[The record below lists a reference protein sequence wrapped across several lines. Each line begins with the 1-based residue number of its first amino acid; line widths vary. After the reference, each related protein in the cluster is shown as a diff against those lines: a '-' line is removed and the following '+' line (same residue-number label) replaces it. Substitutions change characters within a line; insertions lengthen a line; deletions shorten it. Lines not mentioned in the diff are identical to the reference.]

1 MDKVSDVKRVLWGF
15 TKLNAIALFVTLFAL
30 FSVVPKVNAQDACT
44 ANGACVSA
52 GPRLVQVDSTQSP
65 VLNLLFTTLLP
76 GTNINITALDWN
88 NIAGADVNLNALL
101 TQLNGGVV
109 VSDPSQVLNA
119 NITLAQLQAA
129 LVSVLQADGQTLAA
143 NSLNLLTP
151 SLSGLTGTIRLADL
165 LQVSLPPGSLANVNL
180 DVLDLITGGVQL
192 YNFRNV
198 VTTPT
203 PITLPTAQ
211 LAPLGLGGLANVRVW
226 AQVVEPPVYNCG
238 PVGSAFHSAAIRI
251 KFDFDIAQGL
261 NVAPLISAVNGLN
274 VGGLVSLS
282 GTAIT
287 ASLLHLSVYADVARA
302 EGTINAVNLASNAVT
317 LQARPGLVNLYIG
330 TISDAVFFNRSATL
344 TPASVTPIN
353 ATTLNVTVAVS
364 LLSSALKVADVDVP
378 LTVSLRAV
386 ATGTPGFQSVAFTGP
401 YPQTRTLSTGTVSA
415 SLMVTTLINSLDVQ
429 ITSGTPVV
437 RLVNNLITLP
447 LPVNTIV
454 NAVVGILLP
463 PLRTVTNALVGP
475 VLTAVLGGVVDN
487 LLGLLGIRIGQAI
500 FTVESISQSCAATV
514 QLVKTLAPTTDTG
527 VFNLSVAQGA
537 TVLASVANVG
547 NNGATTAVVTTPG
560 TVYTLAETAGTATV
574 LARYASTWDCRDA
587 AGTVLTSGTGQSFN
601 FTAPAL
607 SAQPL
612 NVVCRITNRTRQA
625 DLSITKSDGSGSY
638 TPGGTAS
645 YVITVSNAGP
655 DPVTAAQVT
664 DTLPAGATL
673 SAPWTCT
680 ASAGS
685 VCSAASG
692 GAAGGT
698 GVSLGVNLIN
708 GGQATITV
716 PVSFSADPAA
726 Y

>member
-15 TKLNAIALFVTLFAL
+15 TKLNALALIVTLFAL
-30 FSVVPKVNAQDACT
+30 FSLVPKVNAQDACT

-52 GPRLVQVDSTQSP
+52 GPRLVQVNSTQSP

-129 LVSVLQADGQTLAA
+129 LVSVLQADGQTAAA
-143 NSLNLLTP
+143 NALNLLTP

-180 DVLDLITGGVQL
+180 DVLDLITGGVQI

-198 VTTPT
+198 LTTPT
-203 PITLPTAQ
+203 PVTLTTAQ
-211 LAPLGLGGLANVRVW
+211 LAPLGLAGLANVRVW

-261 NVAPLISAVNGLN
+261 NVAPLISALNGLN

-317 LQARPGLVNLYIG
+317 LQARPGLVNLYVG
-330 TISDAVFFNRSATL
+330 TISDAVFFNRNATL

-364 LLSSALKVADVDVP
+364 LLSNALKLADVDVP

-386 ATGTPGFQSVAFTGP
+386 ATGTPGFQSVAFNGP

-437 RLVNNLITLP
+437 RLVNNLVTLP

-454 NAVVGILLP
+454 NALVSTLLP

-680 ASAGS
+680 ASVGS

-692 GAAGGT
+692 GAAGGS

>member
-1 MDKVSDVKRVLWGF
+1 MSALIVMGLALSSIF
-15 TKLNAIALFVTLFAL
+15 TVA
-30 FSVVPKVNAQDACT
+30 NAQDACT

-52 GPRLVQVDSTQSP
+52 GPRLAQVDSTQSP

-76 GTNINITALDWN
+76 GTNINITAVDWN
-88 NIAGADVNLNALL
+88 HIAGADVNLNALL
-101 TQLNGGVV
+101 TRLNGGVA

-119 NITLAQLQAA
+119 NITLGQLQAA
-129 LVSVLQADGQTLAA
+129 LVSVLQADGNTLAA
-143 NSLNLLTP
+143 NALNLLTP
-151 SLSGLTGTIRLADL
+151 SLSGLTGNIRLADL

-203 PITLPTAQ
+203 PITLTTAQ
-211 LAPLGLGGLANVRVW
+211 LAPLGLGGLANVRIW
-226 AQVVEPPVYNCG
+226 AQVIEPPVYNCG
-238 PVGSAFHSAAIRI
+238 PVGTGFHSAAIRL

-261 NVAPLISAVNGLN
+261 TIAPLVNALNGLN
-274 VGGLVSLS
+274 IAGLVSLS
-282 GTAIT
+282 GTTIT
-287 ASLLHLSVYADVARA
+287 ASLLHLSVYADIARA
-302 EGTINAVNLASNAVT
+302 EGTINAVNLASSAVT

-330 TISDAVFFNRSATL
+330 TISDAVFFNRTAVL

-364 LLSSALKVADVDVP
+364 LLSALKVADVDVP

-386 ATGTPGFQSVAFTGP
+386 ATGTPSTQSVVFTGP
-401 YPQTRTLSTGTVSA
+401 YPQTRTLSAGTVSA
-415 SLMVTTLINSLDVQ
+415 TALVTSLVNSLDIS

-437 RLVNNLITLP
+437 RLVNNLVQLP
-447 LPVNTIV
+447 LPVNSIV
-454 NAVVGILLP
+454 NAVVQTLLP
-463 PLRTVTNALVGP
+463 VLRPVVNTVVAP
-475 VLTAVLGGVVDN
+475 VLSAVLGGVVDN
-487 LLGLLGIRIGQAI
+487 LLGLLGIRIGQAV

-514 QLVKTLAPTTDTG
+514 QLVKTLAPTTDPG
-527 VFNLSVAQGA
+527 LFNLSVAQGA

-560 TVYTLAETAGTATV
+560 SVYTLAETAGTATV
-574 LARYASTWDCRDA
+574 LARYASTWECKDQ
-587 AGTVLTSGTGQSFN
+587 AGTTLTSGTGQNFN
-601 FTAPAL
+601 FTSPAL

-673 SAPWTCT
+673 SAPWSCA

-692 GAAGGT
+692 GGAGGNS
-698 GVSLGVNLIN
+698 VSLGVDLIN

>member
-1 MDKVSDVKRVLWGF
+1 MDNVSGVNVMSGRFRFRNTL
-15 TKLNAIALFVTLFAL
+15 LLFVMVLSLFGAT
-30 FSVVPKVNAQDACT
+30 FTVKAQDACT

-52 GPRLVQVDSTQSP
+52 GPRLVQVSSAESP
-65 VLNLLFTTLLP
+65 VLNLLFSTLLP
-76 GTNINITALDWN
+76 GTNINLTALDWN
-88 NIAGADVNLNALL
+88 NLAAADVNLNALL
-101 TQLNGGVV
+101 TRLNGGVV

-119 NITLAQLQAA
+119 NITLGQLQAA
-129 LVSVLQADGQTLAA
+129 LVSVLQADGQTAAA
-143 NSLNLLTP
+143 NALNLLTP
-151 SLSGLTGTIRLADL
+151 SIGGLTGNIRLADL

-198 VTTPT
+198 LTTPT
-203 PITLPTAQ
+203 PVTLTTAQ

-226 AQVVEPPVYNCG
+226 AQVVEPPTYNCG
-238 PVGSAFHSAAIRI
+238 PVGTGFHSAAIRL
-251 KFDFDIAQGL
+251 KLDFDIAQGL
-261 NVAPLISAVNGLN
+261 TLAPLVSALNGLN
-274 VGGLVSLS
+274 VGGLISLA
-282 GTAIT
+282 GTNIT

-317 LQARPGLVNLYIG
+317 LQARPGLVNLYVG
-330 TISDAVFFNRSATL
+330 TISDAVFFNRTAVL

-353 ATTLNVTVAVS
+353 ATSLAVTVGVN
-364 LLSSALKVADVDVP
+364 LLSGLKVADVDVP

-386 ATGTPGFQSVAFTGP
+386 ATATPSTQSVVFTGP
-401 YPQTRTLSTGTVSA
+401 FKQTRTLTSGTVTA
-415 SLMVTTLINSLDVQ
+415 TTMVTSLLNSLDVQ

-437 RLVNNLITLP
+437 RLVNNLIVLP

-454 NAVVGILLP
+454 NALVGALLP
-463 PLRTVTNALVGP
+463 PLRLAVNAVVAP
-475 VLTAVLGGVVDN
+475 VLSAVLGGVIDN
-487 LLGLLGIRIGQAI
+487 LLGLLGIRIGQAV

-514 QLVKTLAPTTDTG
+514 QLVKTLAPTTDPG

-560 TVYTLAETAGTATV
+560 SVYTLAETAGTATV
-574 LARYASTWDCRDA
+574 LARYASTWECKDQ
-587 AGTVLTSGTGQSFN
+587 AGTTLTSGTGQN
-601 FTAPAL
+601 FTFTSPAL

-625 DLSITKSDGSGSY
+625 DLSITKTDGSGTY

-655 DPVTAAQVT
+655 DAVTAAQVS

-673 SAPWTCT
+673 SAPWSCT

-692 GAAGGT
+692 GAAGT
-698 GVSLGVNLIN
+698 NGVSLGVDLIN
-708 GGQATITV
+708 GGTATITV
-716 PVSFSADPAA
+716 PVIFSADPAA

>member
-1 MDKVSDVKRVLWGF
+1 MDKVSGVKRVLWGF
-15 TKLNAIALFVTLFAL
+15 TKLNAIALIVTLFAL
-30 FSVVPKVNAQDACT
+30 FSIAPKVNAQDACT

-52 GPRLVQVDSTQSP
+52 GPRLVEVNSTQSP

-76 GTNINITALDWN
+76 GTSINITALDWT

-203 PITLPTAQ
+203 PVTLTTAQ
-211 LAPLGLGGLANVRVW
+211 LAPLGLAGLANVRVW
-226 AQVVEPPVYNCG
+226 AQVVEPPVYTCG

-317 LQARPGLVNLYIG
+317 LQARPGLVNLYVG

-364 LLSSALKVADVDVP
+364 LLSNALKLADVDVP

-386 ATGTPGFQSVAFTGP
+386 ATGTPGFQSVAFNGP

-415 SLMVTTLINSLDVQ
+415 STMVTTLINSLDVQ

-454 NAVVGILLP
+454 NALVSTLLP

-475 VLTAVLGGVVDN
+475 VLTTVLGGVVDN

-574 LARYASTWDCRDA
+574 LARYASTWDCRDG

-698 GVSLGVNLIN
+698 GVTLGVNLIN

>member
-15 TKLNAIALFVTLFAL
+15 TKLNALALIVTLSAL
-30 FSVVPKVNAQDACT
+30 FSFAPKVNAQDACT

-165 LQVSLPPGSLANVNL
+165 LQVTLPPGSLANVNL

-203 PITLPTAQ
+203 PVTLTTAQ
-211 LAPLGLGGLANVRVW
+211 LAPLGLAGLANVRVW

-330 TISDAVFFNRSATL
+330 TISDAVFFNRSAVL

-415 SLMVTTLINSLDVQ
+415 SLMVTTLINSLEVQ

-454 NAVVGILLP
+454 NAVVGVLLP

-587 AGTVLTSGTGQSFN
+587 AGTVLTSGTGQSFT

-673 SAPWTCT
+673 TAP
-680 ASAGS
+680 
-685 VCSAASG
+685 
-692 GAAGGT
+692 
-698 GVSLGVNLIN
+698 
-708 GGQATITV
+708 
-716 PVSFSADPAA
+716 
-726 Y
+726 

>member
-1 MDKVSDVKRVLWGF
+1 MDKVWGVNAASGRFSLVRILTLIVMGLSLFGAVSNVK
-15 TKLNAIALFVTLFAL
+15 
-30 FSVVPKVNAQDACT
+30 AQDACT

-52 GPRLVQVDSTQSP
+52 GPRLVQVTSAESP
-65 VLNLLFTTLLP
+65 VLNLLFSTLLP
-76 GTNINITALDWN
+76 GTNINLTALDWN
-88 NIAGADVNLNALL
+88 SLAGADVNLNALL
-101 TQLNGGVV
+101 TRLNGGVV

-119 NITLAQLQAA
+119 NITLGQLQAA
-129 LVSVLQADGQTLAA
+129 LISVLQADGQTAAA
-143 NSLNLLTP
+143 NALNLLTP
-151 SLSGLTGTIRLADL
+151 AISGLTGTIRLADL

-203 PITLPTAQ
+203 PITLTTAQ

-226 AQVVEPPVYNCG
+226 AQVVEPPTYNCG
-238 PVGSAFHSAAIRI
+238 PVGTGFHSAAIRL

-261 NVAPLISAVNGLN
+261 TIAPLVNALNGLN
-274 VGGLVSLS
+274 IAGLVSLS
-282 GTAIT
+282 GTTIT
-287 ASLLHLSVYADVARA
+287 ASLLHLSVYADIARA
-302 EGTINAVNLASNAVT
+302 EGTINAVNLASSAVT

-330 TISDAVFFNRSATL
+330 TISDAVFFNRTAVL

-364 LLSSALKVADVDVP
+364 LLSALKVADVDVP

-386 ATGTPGFQSVAFTGP
+386 ATGTPSTQSVVFTGP
-401 YPQTRTLSTGTVSA
+401 YPQTRTLSAGTVSA
-415 SLMVTTLINSLDVQ
+415 TALVTSLVNSLDIS

-437 RLVNNLITLP
+437 RLVNNLVQLP
-447 LPVNTIV
+447 LPVNSIV
-454 NAVVGILLP
+454 NAVVQTLLP
-463 PLRTVTNALVGP
+463 VLRPVVNTVVAP
-475 VLTAVLGGVVDN
+475 VLSAVLGGVVDN
-487 LLGLLGIRIGQAI
+487 LLGLLGIRIGQAV

-514 QLVKTLAPTTDTG
+514 QLVKTLAPTTDPG
-527 VFNLSVAQGA
+527 LFNLSVAQGA

-574 LARYASTWDCRDA
+574 LARYASTWECKDQ
-587 AGTVLTSGTGQSFN
+587 AGTTLTSGTGQNFN
-601 FTAPAL
+601 FTSPAL

-673 SAPWTCT
+673 SAPWSCI

-692 GAAGGT
+692 GAAGT
-698 GVSLGVNLIN
+698 NGVSLGVDLIN

-716 PVSFSADPAA
+716 PVIFSADPAA

>member
-1 MDKVSDVKRVLWGF
+1 M
-15 TKLNAIALFVTLFAL
+15 N
-30 FSVVPKVNAQDACT
+30 
-44 ANGACVSA
+44 
-52 GPRLVQVDSTQSP
+52 STQSP

-76 GTNINITALDWN
+76 GTSINITALDWT

-203 PITLPTAQ
+203 PVTLTTAQ
-211 LAPLGLGGLANVRVW
+211 LAPLGLAGLANVRVW
-226 AQVVEPPVYNCG
+226 AQVVEPPVYTCG

-317 LQARPGLVNLYIG
+317 LQARPGLVNLYVG

-364 LLSSALKVADVDVP
+364 LLSNALKLADVDVP

-386 ATGTPGFQSVAFTGP
+386 ATGTPGFQSVAFNGP

-415 SLMVTTLINSLDVQ
+415 STMVTTLINSLDVQ

-454 NAVVGILLP
+454 NALVSTLLP

-475 VLTAVLGGVVDN
+475 VLTTVLGGVVDN

-574 LARYASTWDCRDA
+574 LARYASTWDCRDG

-698 GVSLGVNLIN
+698 GVTLGVNLIN

>member
-1 MDKVSDVKRVLWGF
+1 MDNVSGVKRVLVRFRIVSISALIVMGLALSSIF
-15 TKLNAIALFVTLFAL
+15 TVA
-30 FSVVPKVNAQDACT
+30 NAQDACT

-52 GPRLVQVDSTQSP
+52 GPRLAQVDSTQSP

-76 GTNINITALDWN
+76 GTNINITAVDWN
-88 NIAGADVNLNALL
+88 HIAGADVNLNALL
-101 TQLNGGVV
+101 TRLNGGVA

-119 NITLAQLQAA
+119 NITLGQLQAA
-129 LVSVLQADGQTLAA
+129 LVSVLQADGNTLAA
-143 NSLNLLTP
+143 NALNLLTP
-151 SLSGLTGTIRLADL
+151 SLSGLTGNIRLADL

-203 PITLPTAQ
+203 PITLTTAQ
-211 LAPLGLGGLANVRVW
+211 LAPLGLAGLANVRIW

-238 PVGSAFHSAAIRI
+238 PVGTGFHSAAIRL
-251 KFDFDIAQGL
+251 KFDFDVAQGL
-261 NVAPLISAVNGLN
+261 NIAPLVSALNGLN
-274 VGGLVSLS
+274 VGGLVSLA
-282 GTAIT
+282 GTSIT

-330 TISDAVFFNRSATL
+330 TISDAVFFNRSAVL
-344 TPASVTPIN
+344 TPASVTPIS
-353 ATTLNVTVAVS
+353 ATSLAVTVGVN
-364 LLSSALKVADVDVP
+364 LLSGLKVADVDVP

-386 ATGTPGFQSVAFTGP
+386 ATGTPSTQSVVFNGP
-401 YPQTRTLSTGTVSA
+401 YPQTRTLSSGTVTA
-415 SLMVTTLINSLDVQ
+415 TALVTSLVNSLEIQ

-437 RLVNNLITLP
+437 RLVNNLIQLP
-447 LPVNTIV
+447 LPVNSIV
-454 NAVVGILLP
+454 NAIIPALLT
-463 PLRTVTNALVGP
+463 PLRGVINTVIAP
-475 VLTAVLGGVVDN
+475 VLSAVLGGVVDN
-487 LLGLLGIRIGQAI
+487 LLALLGIRIGQAV

-514 QLVKTLAPTTDTG
+514 QLVKTLAPTTDPG
-527 VFNLSVAQGA
+527 LFNLSVAQGA

-574 LARYASTWDCRDA
+574 LARYASTWECKDQ
-587 AGTVLTSGTGQSFN
+587 AGTTLTSGTGQNFN
-601 FTAPAL
+601 FTSPAL

-673 SAPWTCT
+673 SAPWSCI

-692 GAAGGT
+692 GAAGT
-698 GVSLGVNLIN
+698 NGVSLGVDLIN

-716 PVSFSADPAA
+716 PVIFSADPAA

>member
-203 PITLPTAQ
+203 PITLTTAQ

>member
-1 MDKVSDVKRVLWGF
+1 MDSIWGVNF
-15 TKLNAIALFVTLFAL
+15 ALRRFRFANILLLFVMGFSLSSAS
-30 FSVVPKVNAQDACT
+30 FSVKAQDACT

-52 GPRLVQVDSTQSP
+52 GPRLVQVTSAESP
-65 VLNLLFTTLLP
+65 VLNLLFSTLLP

-129 LVSVLQADGQTLAA
+129 LVSVLQADGQTAAA
-143 NSLNLLTP
+143 NALNLLTP
-151 SLSGLTGTIRLADL
+151 AISGLTGTIRLADL

-203 PITLPTAQ
+203 PVTLTTAQ

-226 AQVVEPPVYNCG
+226 AQVVEPPTYNCG
-238 PVGSAFHSAAIRI
+238 PVGTGFHSAAIRL
-251 KFDFDIAQGL
+251 KFDFDVAQGL
-261 NVAPLISAVNGLN
+261 TLAPLVNALNGLSI
-274 VGGLVSLS
+274 GGLVSLA
-282 GTAIT
+282 GTNIT

-330 TISDAVFFNRSATL
+330 TISDAVFFNRNAVL
-344 TPASVTPIN
+344 TPASVTPIS
-353 ATTLNVTVAVS
+353 ATSLAVTVGVN
-364 LLSSALKVADVDVP
+364 LLTGIKVADVDVP
-378 LTVSLRAV
+378 VTVSVRAV
-386 ATGTPGFQSVAFTGP
+386 ATATPGLQSVLFNGP
-401 YPQTRTLSTGTVSA
+401 YPQTRTLSSGTVSA
-415 SLMVTTLINSLDVQ
+415 TSMVTSLVNSLDIQ

-437 RLVNNLITLP
+437 RLVNNLIQLP
-447 LPVNTIV
+447 LPVNSIV
-454 NAVVGILLP
+454 NAILPALLTPVRTLVNTVV
-463 PLRTVTNALVGP
+463 AP
-475 VLTAVLGGVVDN
+475 VLGAVLGGVVDN
-487 LLGLLGIRIGQAI
+487 LLGLLGIRIGQAV

-514 QLVKTLAPTTDTG
+514 QLVKTLAPTTDPG
-527 VFNLSVAQGA
+527 LFNLSVAQGA

-574 LARYASTWDCRDA
+574 LARYASTWECKDQ
-587 AGTVLTSGTGQSFN
+587 AGTTLTSGTGQNFSF
-601 FTAPAL
+601 TSPAL

-625 DLSITKSDGSGSY
+625 DLSITKTDGSGTY
-638 TPGGTAS
+638 TPGGSAS

-664 DTLPAGATL
+664 DSLPAGATL
-673 SAPWTCT
+673 SAPWSCA

-692 GAAGGT
+692 GAAGGNS
-698 GVSLGVNLIN
+698 VSLGVDLIN

>member
-15 TKLNAIALFVTLFAL
+15 TKLNALALIVTLSAL
-30 FSVVPKVNAQDACT
+30 FSFAPKVNAQDACT

-165 LQVSLPPGSLANVNL
+165 LQVTLPPGSLANVNL

-203 PITLPTAQ
+203 PVTLTTAQ
-211 LAPLGLGGLANVRVW
+211 LAPLGLAGLANVRVW

-330 TISDAVFFNRSATL
+330 TISDAVFFNRSAVL

-415 SLMVTTLINSLDVQ
+415 SLMVTTLINSLEVQ

-454 NAVVGILLP
+454 NAVVGVLLP

-587 AGTVLTSGTGQSFN
+587 AGTVLTSGTGQSFT

-655 DPVTAAQVT
+655 DPVTGAQVT

-673 SAPWTCT
+673 TAPWTCT
-680 ASAGS
+680 ASTGS

-708 GGQATITV
+708 GGTATITV

>member
-1 MDKVSDVKRVLWGF
+1 M
-15 TKLNAIALFVTLFAL
+15 N
-30 FSVVPKVNAQDACT
+30 
-44 ANGACVSA
+44 
-52 GPRLVQVDSTQSP
+52 STQSP

-76 GTNINITALDWN
+76 GTSINITALDWT

-129 LVSVLQADGQTLAA
+129 LVSVLQADGQTVAA

-203 PITLPTAQ
+203 PITLTTAQ
-211 LAPLGLGGLANVRVW
+211 LAPLGLAGLANVRVW
-226 AQVVEPPVYNCG
+226 AQVVEPPVYTCG

-317 LQARPGLVNLYIG
+317 LQARPGLVNLYVG

-364 LLSSALKVADVDVP
+364 LLSNALKLADVDVP

-386 ATGTPGFQSVAFTGP
+386 ATGTPGFQSVAFNGP

-415 SLMVTTLINSLDVQ
+415 STMVTTLINSLDVQ

-454 NAVVGILLP
+454 NALVSTLLP

-475 VLTAVLGGVVDN
+475 VLTTVLGGVVDN

-574 LARYASTWDCRDA
+574 LARYASTWDCRDG
-587 AGTVLTSGTGQSFN
+587 AGTVLTSGTGQSFS

-638 TPGGTAS
+638 MPGGTAS

-698 GVSLGVNLIN
+698 GVTLGVNLIN

>member
-1 MDKVSDVKRVLWGF
+1 MDNVSGVKRVLVRFRIVSISALIVMGLALSSIF
-15 TKLNAIALFVTLFAL
+15 TVA
-30 FSVVPKVNAQDACT
+30 NAQDACT

-52 GPRLVQVDSTQSP
+52 GPRLAQVDSTQSP

-76 GTNINITALDWN
+76 GTNINITAVDWN
-88 NIAGADVNLNALL
+88 HIAGADVNLNALL
-101 TQLNGGVV
+101 TRLNGGVA

-119 NITLAQLQAA
+119 NITLGQLQAA
-129 LVSVLQADGQTLAA
+129 LVSVLQADGNTLAA
-143 NSLNLLTP
+143 NALNLLTP
-151 SLSGLTGTIRLADL
+151 SLSGLTGNIRLADL

-203 PITLPTAQ
+203 PITLTTAQ
-211 LAPLGLGGLANVRVW
+211 LAPLGLGGLANVRIW
-226 AQVVEPPVYNCG
+226 AQVIEPPVYNCG
-238 PVGSAFHSAAIRI
+238 PVGTGFHSAAIRL

-261 NVAPLISAVNGLN
+261 TIAPLVNALNGLN
-274 VGGLVSLS
+274 IAGLVSLS
-282 GTAIT
+282 GTTIT
-287 ASLLHLSVYADVARA
+287 ASLLHLSVYADIARA
-302 EGTINAVNLASNAVT
+302 EGTINAVNLASSAVT

-330 TISDAVFFNRSATL
+330 TISDAVFFNRTAVL

-364 LLSSALKVADVDVP
+364 LLSALKVADVDVP

-386 ATGTPGFQSVAFTGP
+386 ATGTPSTQSVVFTGP
-401 YPQTRTLSTGTVSA
+401 YPQTRTLSAGTVSA
-415 SLMVTTLINSLDVQ
+415 TALVTSLVNSLDIS

-437 RLVNNLITLP
+437 RLVNNLVQLP
-447 LPVNTIV
+447 LPVNSIV
-454 NAVVGILLP
+454 NAVVQTLLP
-463 PLRTVTNALVGP
+463 VLRPVVNTVVAP
-475 VLTAVLGGVVDN
+475 VLSAVLGGVVDN
-487 LLGLLGIRIGQAI
+487 LLGLLGIRIGQAV

-514 QLVKTLAPTTDTG
+514 QLVKTLAPTTDPG
-527 VFNLSVAQGA
+527 LFNLSVAQGA

-560 TVYTLAETAGTATV
+560 SVYTLAETAGTATV
-574 LARYASTWDCRDA
+574 LARYASTWECKDQ
-587 AGTVLTSGTGQSFN
+587 AGTTLTSGTGQNFN
-601 FTAPAL
+601 FTSPAL

-673 SAPWTCT
+673 SAPWSCA

-692 GAAGGT
+692 GAAGGNS
-698 GVSLGVNLIN
+698 VSLGVDLIN

>member
-15 TKLNAIALFVTLFAL
+15 TKLNAIALIVTLFAL
-30 FSVVPKVNAQDACT
+30 FSVIPKVNAQDACT

-52 GPRLVQVDSTQSP
+52 GPRLVQVNSTQSP

-129 LVSVLQADGQTLAA
+129 LVSVLQADGQTAAA
-143 NSLNLLTP
+143 NALNLLTP

-180 DVLDLITGGVQL
+180 DVLDLITGGVQI

-198 VTTPT
+198 LTTPT
-203 PITLPTAQ
+203 PVTLTTAQ
-211 LAPLGLGGLANVRVW
+211 LAPLGLAGLANVRVW

-330 TISDAVFFNRSATL
+330 TISDAVFFNRSAVL

-475 VLTAVLGGVVDN
+475 VLSAVLGGVVDN
-487 LLGLLGIRIGQAI
+487 LLGLLGIRIGQAV

-587 AGTVLTSGTGQSFN
+587 AGTVLSSGTGQSFN

-692 GAAGGT
+692 GAAGGS

>member
-1 MDKVSDVKRVLWGF
+1 MDKVSDVKRVLWRF
-15 TKLNAIALFVTLFAL
+15 TKLNALALIVTLFAL
-30 FSVVPKVNAQDACT
+30 FSFIPKVNAQDACT

-109 VSDPSQVLNA
+109 VSDPSQILNA

-165 LQVSLPPGSLANVNL
+165 LQVTLPPGSLANVNL

-198 VTTPT
+198 LTTPT
-203 PITLPTAQ
+203 PITLTTAQ
-211 LAPLGLGGLANVRVW
+211 LAPLGLAGLANVRVW

-317 LQARPGLVNLYIG
+317 LQARPGLVNLYVG

-353 ATTLNVTVAVS
+353 ATTLSVTVAVS
-364 LLSSALKVADVDVP
+364 LLSSGLKVADVDVP

-386 ATGTPGFQSVAFTGP
+386 ATATPGFQSVAFTGP

-415 SLMVTTLINSLDVQ
+415 STMVTTLINSLDVQ

-437 RLVNNLITLP
+437 RLVNNLINLP

-454 NAVVGILLP
+454 TALVGALLP

-560 TVYTLAETAGTATV
+560 TVYTLAETAGTDTV

-587 AGTVLTSGTGQSFN
+587 AGTVLASGTGQSFN

-625 DLSITKSDGSGSY
+625 DLSITKNDGSGSY

>member
-1 MDKVSDVKRVLWGF
+1 MDKASVVKRVSVLL
-15 TKLNAIALFVTLFAL
+15 TKVNVLL
-30 FSVVPKVNAQDACT
+30 FSVILCTLIMVVPTARAQDACT

-52 GPRLVQVDSTQSP
+52 GPRLVSVDSTQSP
-65 VLNLLFTTLLP
+65 VLNLLFSTLLP
-76 GTNINITALDWN
+76 GTSVQLTALDWN
-88 NIAGADVNLNALL
+88 NLAGADINLNALL

-129 LVSVLQADGQTLAA
+129 MVSVLQADGKTAA
-143 NSLNLLTP
+143 ASALGLLSP
-151 SLSGLTGTIRLADL
+151 SIGGLTGNIRLADL
-165 LQVSLPPGSLANVNL
+165 LQVSLPPGSLATVNL

-203 PITLPTAQ
+203 PITLTTAQ

-226 AQVVEPPVYNCG
+226 AQVVEPPVFNCG
-238 PVGSAFHSAAIRI
+238 PVGTSFHSAAIRL
-251 KFDFDIAQGL
+251 KLDFDVVQGL

-282 GTAIT
+282 GTSIN
-287 ASLLHLSVYADVARA
+287 ASLVHLSVYADVARA
-302 EGTINAVNLASNAVT
+302 EGTISAVSLASNAVT
-317 LQARPGLVNLYIG
+317 LQARPGLVNLYVG
-330 TISDAVFFNRSATL
+330 TISDAVFFNRSAVL

-364 LLSSALKVADVDVP
+364 LLAGAVKVADVDVP
-378 LTVSLRAV
+378 LTVSVRAV
-386 ATGTPGFQSVAFTGP
+386 ATATPGLQSVVVPGAF
-401 YPQTRTLSTGTVSA
+401 PQTRTLTAGTVSA
-415 SLMVTTLINSLDVQ
+415 STMVTSLINSLDVT

-437 RLVNNLITLP
+437 RLVNALVTLP

-454 NAVVGILLP
+454 NALVSTLLP
-463 PLRTVTNALVGP
+463 PLRTVVNALVGP

-487 LLGLLGIRIGQAI
+487 LLALLGIRIGQAV

-547 NNGATTAVVTTPG
+547 NNGATPAVVTTPG

-574 LARYASTWDCRDA
+574 LARYASSWECKDQG
-587 AGTVLTSGTGQSFN
+587 GTTLSSGTGQSFN

-607 SAQPL
+607 AAQPL
-612 NVVCRITNRTRQA
+612 TVVCRITNRTRQA
-625 DLSITKSDGSGSY
+625 DLSISKSDGSATY
-638 TPGGTAS
+638 TPGGSAS
-645 YVITVSNAGP
+645 YVLTVSNAGP
-655 DPVTAAQVT
+655 DAVTAAQVS

-673 SAPWTCT
+673 SAPWTCS

-685 VCSAASG
+685 TCSAASG

-698 GVSLGVNLIN
+698 SVSLGVNLIN

-716 PVSFSADPAA
+716 PVSFSADPGA

>member
-1 MDKVSDVKRVLWGF
+1 M
-15 TKLNAIALFVTLFAL
+15 
-30 FSVVPKVNAQDACT
+30 
-44 ANGACVSA
+44 
-52 GPRLVQVDSTQSP
+52 DSTQSP

-165 LQVSLPPGSLANVNL
+165 LQVTLPPGSLANVNL

-203 PITLPTAQ
+203 PVTLTTAQ
-211 LAPLGLGGLANVRVW
+211 LAPLGLAGLANVRVW

-330 TISDAVFFNRSATL
+330 TISDAVFFNRSAVL

-415 SLMVTTLINSLDVQ
+415 SLMVTTLINSLEVQ

-454 NAVVGILLP
+454 NAVVGVLLP

-587 AGTVLTSGTGQSFN
+587 AGTVLTSGTGQSFT

-673 SAPWTCT
+673 TAP
-680 ASAGS
+680 
-685 VCSAASG
+685 
-692 GAAGGT
+692 
-698 GVSLGVNLIN
+698 
-708 GGQATITV
+708 
-716 PVSFSADPAA
+716 
-726 Y
+726 

>member
-15 TKLNAIALFVTLFAL
+15 IKLNALALIVTLFAL

-65 VLNLLFTTLLP
+65 VLNLLFSALLP

-203 PITLPTAQ
+203 PVTLTTAQ
-211 LAPLGLGGLANVRVW
+211 LAPLGLAGLANVRVW
-226 AQVVEPPVYNCG
+226 VQVVEPPVYNCG

-261 NVAPLISAVNGLN
+261 NVAPLISALNGLN

-317 LQARPGLVNLYIG
+317 LQARPGLVNLYVG

-364 LLSSALKVADVDVP
+364 LLSNALKVADVDVP

-437 RLVNNLITLP
+437 RLVNNLIPLP

-454 NAVVGILLP
+454 NALVAALLP
-463 PLRTVTNALVGP
+463 PLRTVTNTLVGP
-475 VLTAVLGGVVDN
+475 ILTAVLGGVVDN

-574 LARYASTWDCRDA
+574 LARYASTWDCRDG
-587 AGTVLTSGTGQSFN
+587 AGTVLTSGTGQNFN

-625 DLSITKSDGSGSY
+625 DLSITKSDGSGTY

-673 SAPWTCT
+673 SAPWSCT

-716 PVSFSADPAA
+716 PVSFSADPGA

>member
-1 MDKVSDVKRVLWGF
+1 MSALIVMGLALSSIF
-15 TKLNAIALFVTLFAL
+15 TVA
-30 FSVVPKVNAQDACT
+30 NAQDACT

-52 GPRLVQVDSTQSP
+52 GPRLAQVDSTQSP

-76 GTNINITALDWN
+76 GTNINITAVDWN
-88 NIAGADVNLNALL
+88 HIAGADVNLNALL
-101 TQLNGGVV
+101 TRLNGGVA

-119 NITLAQLQAA
+119 NITLGQLQAA
-129 LVSVLQADGQTLAA
+129 LVSVLQADGNTLAA
-143 NSLNLLTP
+143 NALNLLTP
-151 SLSGLTGTIRLADL
+151 SLSGLTGNIRLADL

-203 PITLPTAQ
+203 PITLTTAQ
-211 LAPLGLGGLANVRVW
+211 LAPLGLGGLANVRIW
-226 AQVVEPPVYNCG
+226 AQVIEPPVYNCG
-238 PVGSAFHSAAIRI
+238 PVGTGFHSAAIRL

-261 NVAPLISAVNGLN
+261 TIAPLVNALNGLN
-274 VGGLVSLS
+274 IAGLVSLS
-282 GTAIT
+282 GTTIT
-287 ASLLHLSVYADVARA
+287 ASLLHLSVYADIARA
-302 EGTINAVNLASNAVT
+302 EGTINAVNLASSAVT

-330 TISDAVFFNRSATL
+330 TISDAVFFNRTAVL

-364 LLSSALKVADVDVP
+364 LLSALKVADVDVP

-386 ATGTPGFQSVAFTGP
+386 ATGTPSTQSVVFTGP
-401 YPQTRTLSTGTVSA
+401 YPQTRTLSAGTVSA
-415 SLMVTTLINSLDVQ
+415 TALVTSLVNSLDIS

-437 RLVNNLITLP
+437 RLVNNLVQLP
-447 LPVNTIV
+447 LPVNSIV
-454 NAVVGILLP
+454 NAVVQTLLP
-463 PLRTVTNALVGP
+463 VLRPVVNTVVAP
-475 VLTAVLGGVVDN
+475 VLSAVLGGVVDN
-487 LLGLLGIRIGQAI
+487 LLGLLGIRIGQAV

-514 QLVKTLAPTTDTG
+514 QLVKTLAPTTDPG
-527 VFNLSVAQGA
+527 LFNLSVAQGA

-560 TVYTLAETAGTATV
+560 SVYTLAETAGTATV
-574 LARYASTWDCRDA
+574 LARYASTWECKDQ
-587 AGTVLTSGTGQSFN
+587 AGTTLTSGTGQNFN
-601 FTAPAL
+601 FTSPAL

-673 SAPWTCT
+673 SAPWSCA

-692 GAAGGT
+692 GAAGGNS
-698 GVSLGVNLIN
+698 VSLGVDLIN

>member
-15 TKLNAIALFVTLFAL
+15 TKLNAIALSVTLFAL

-165 LQVSLPPGSLANVNL
+165 LQVTLPPGSLANVNL

-203 PITLPTAQ
+203 PITLTTAQ

-330 TISDAVFFNRSATL
+330 TISDAVFFNRSAVL

-454 NAVVGILLP
+454 NAVVGVLLP

-625 DLSITKSDGSGSY
+625 DLSISKSDGSGSY

-698 GVSLGVNLIN
+698 GVTLGVNLIN

>member
-1 MDKVSDVKRVLWGF
+1 MDSIWGVNF
-15 TKLNAIALFVTLFAL
+15 ALRRFRFANILLLFVMGFSLSFAS
-30 FSVVPKVNAQDACT
+30 FSVKAQDACT

-52 GPRLVQVDSTQSP
+52 GPRLVQVTSAESP
-65 VLNLLFTTLLP
+65 VLNLLFSTLLP

-129 LVSVLQADGQTLAA
+129 LVSVLQADGQTAAA
-143 NSLNLLTP
+143 NALNLLTP
-151 SLSGLTGTIRLADL
+151 AISGLTGTIRLADL

-203 PITLPTAQ
+203 PVTLTTAQ

-226 AQVVEPPVYNCG
+226 AQVVEPPTYNCG
-238 PVGSAFHSAAIRI
+238 PVGTGFHSAAIRL
-251 KFDFDIAQGL
+251 KFDFDVAQGL
-261 NVAPLISAVNGLN
+261 TLAPLVNALNGLSI
-274 VGGLVSLS
+274 GGLVSLA
-282 GTAIT
+282 GTNIT

-330 TISDAVFFNRSATL
+330 TISDAVFFNRNAVL
-344 TPASVTPIN
+344 TPASVTPIS
-353 ATTLNVTVAVS
+353 ATSLAVTVGVN
-364 LLSSALKVADVDVP
+364 LLTGIKVADVDVP
-378 LTVSLRAV
+378 VTVSVRAV
-386 ATGTPGFQSVAFTGP
+386 ATATPGLQSVLFNGP
-401 YPQTRTLSTGTVSA
+401 YPQTRTLSSGTVSA
-415 SLMVTTLINSLDVQ
+415 TSMVTSLVNSLDIQ
-429 ITSGTPVV
+429 LTSGTPVV
-437 RLVNNLITLP
+437 RLVNNLIQLP
-447 LPVNTIV
+447 LPVNSIV
-454 NAVVGILLP
+454 NAILPALLTPVRTLVSTVV
-463 PLRTVTNALVGP
+463 AP
-475 VLTAVLGGVVDN
+475 VLGAVLGGVVDN
-487 LLGLLGIRIGQAI
+487 LLGLLGIRIGQAV

-514 QLVKTLAPTTDTG
+514 QLVKTLAPTTDPG
-527 VFNLSVAQGA
+527 LFNLSVAQGA
-537 TVLASVANVG
+537 TILASVANVG

-574 LARYASTWDCRDA
+574 LARYASTWECKDQ
-587 AGTVLTSGTGQSFN
+587 AGTTLTSGTGQNFSF
-601 FTAPAL
+601 TSPAL

-625 DLSITKSDGSGSY
+625 DLSITKTDGSGTY
-638 TPGGTAS
+638 TPGGSAS

-673 SAPWTCT
+673 SAPWSCA

-692 GAAGGT
+692 GAAGGNS
-698 GVSLGVNLIN
+698 VSLGVDLIN

>member
-1 MDKVSDVKRVLWGF
+1 M
-15 TKLNAIALFVTLFAL
+15 
-30 FSVVPKVNAQDACT
+30 
-44 ANGACVSA
+44 
-52 GPRLVQVDSTQSP
+52 
-65 VLNLLFTTLLP
+65 
-76 GTNINITALDWN
+76 
-88 NIAGADVNLNALL
+88 
-101 TQLNGGVV
+101 
-109 VSDPSQVLNA
+109 
-119 NITLAQLQAA
+119 
-129 LVSVLQADGQTLAA
+129 
-143 NSLNLLTP
+143 
-151 SLSGLTGTIRLADL
+151 
-165 LQVSLPPGSLANVNL
+165 
-180 DVLDLITGGVQL
+180 
-192 YNFRNV
+192 
-198 VTTPT
+198 
-203 PITLPTAQ
+203 
-211 LAPLGLGGLANVRVW
+211 
-226 AQVVEPPVYNCG
+226 
-238 PVGSAFHSAAIRI
+238 
-251 KFDFDIAQGL
+251 
-261 NVAPLISAVNGLN
+261 
-274 VGGLVSLS
+274 
-282 GTAIT
+282 
-287 ASLLHLSVYADVARA
+287 
-302 EGTINAVNLASNAVT
+302 
-317 LQARPGLVNLYIG
+317 
-330 TISDAVFFNRSATL
+330 
-344 TPASVTPIN
+344 
-353 ATTLNVTVAVS
+353 
-364 LLSSALKVADVDVP
+364 
-378 LTVSLRAV
+378 
-386 ATGTPGFQSVAFTGP
+386 
-401 YPQTRTLSTGTVSA
+401 
-415 SLMVTTLINSLDVQ
+415 Q

-587 AGTVLTSGTGQSFN
+587 AGTVLSSGTGQSFN

>member
-15 TKLNAIALFVTLFAL
+15 TKLNALALIVTLFAL
-30 FSVVPKVNAQDACT
+30 FSVTPKVNAQDACT

-88 NIAGADVNLNALL
+88 SIAGADVNLNALL

-129 LVSVLQADGQTLAA
+129 LVSVLQADGQTAAA
-143 NSLNLLTP
+143 NALNLLTP

-180 DVLDLITGGVQL
+180 DVLDLITGGVQI

-198 VTTPT
+198 LTTPT
-203 PITLPTAQ
+203 PVTLTTAQ
-211 LAPLGLGGLANVRVW
+211 LAPLGLAGLANVRVW

-330 TISDAVFFNRSATL
+330 TISDAVFFNRSAVL

-475 VLTAVLGGVVDN
+475 VLSAVLGGVVDN
-487 LLGLLGIRIGQAI
+487 LLGLLGIRIGQAV

-587 AGTVLTSGTGQSFN
+587 AGTVLSSGTGQSFN

-692 GAAGGT
+692 GAAGGS

>member
-1 MDKVSDVKRVLWGF
+1 MDKVSDVKRALWGF
-15 TKLNAIALFVTLFAL
+15 TKLNAIALFMTLLAL

-76 GTNINITALDWN
+76 GTNINLTALDWN
-88 NIAGADVNLNALL
+88 SLAGADVNLNALL

-119 NITLAQLQAA
+119 NITLAQLRAA
-129 LVSVLQADGQTLAA
+129 MVSVLQADGQTAAA
-143 NSLNLLTP
+143 NALNLLTP
-151 SLSGLTGTIRLADL
+151 SLGGLTGTIRLADL

-203 PITLPTAQ
+203 PVTLTTAQ
-211 LAPLGLGGLANVRVW
+211 LAPLGLAGLANVRVW

-330 TISDAVFFNRSATL
+330 TISDAVFFNRSAVL

-364 LLSSALKVADVDVP
+364 LLASALKVADVDVP

-487 LLGLLGIRIGQAI
+487 LLGLLGIRTGQAI

-673 SAPWTCT
+673 TAPWTCT

-708 GGQATITV
+708 GGTATITV

>member
-1 MDKVSDVKRVLWGF
+1 M
-15 TKLNAIALFVTLFAL
+15 
-30 FSVVPKVNAQDACT
+30 
-44 ANGACVSA
+44 
-52 GPRLVQVDSTQSP
+52 
-65 VLNLLFTTLLP
+65 NLLFTTLLP

-203 PITLPTAQ
+203 PITLTTAQ

-330 TISDAVFFNRSATL
+330 TISDAVFFNRSAVL

-454 NAVVGILLP
+454 NAVVGVLLP

>member
-1 MDKVSDVKRVLWGF
+1 
-15 TKLNAIALFVTLFAL
+15 
-30 FSVVPKVNAQDACT
+30 
-44 ANGACVSA
+44 
-52 GPRLVQVDSTQSP
+52 
-65 VLNLLFTTLLP
+65 
-76 GTNINITALDWN
+76 
-88 NIAGADVNLNALL
+88 
-101 TQLNGGVV
+101 
-109 VSDPSQVLNA
+109 
-119 NITLAQLQAA
+119 
-129 LVSVLQADGQTLAA
+129 
-143 NSLNLLTP
+143 
-151 SLSGLTGTIRLADL
+151 LSGLTGTIRLADL

-180 DVLDLITGGVQL
+180 DVLDLVTGGVQL

-203 PITLPTAQ
+203 PITLTTAQ

-238 PVGSAFHSAAIRI
+238 PVGTGFHSAAIRI

-261 NVAPLISAVNGLN
+261 TLAPLISAVNGLGI
-274 VGGLVSLS
+274 GGLVSLN

-287 ASLLHLSVYADVARA
+287 ASLLHLSVYADIARA

-330 TISDAVFFNRSATL
+330 TISDAVFFNRSAVL

-353 ATTLNVTVAVS
+353 ATTLNVSVAVN
-364 LLSSALKVADVDVP
+364 LLSGLKVADVQVP

-386 ATGTPGFQSVAFTGP
+386 ATGTPGSQSVVFNGP
-401 YPQTRTLSTGTVSA
+401 FPQTRTLNAGTVSA
-415 SLMVTTLINSLDVQ
+415 GTLVTSLINSLDIQ
-429 ITSGTPVV
+429 ITSGTPTVS
-437 RLVNNLITLP
+437 LVNNLITLP

-454 NAVVGILLP
+454 DALVTTLVT
-463 PLRTVTNALVGP
+463 PLRTVTNALIGP

-487 LLGLLGIRIGQAI
+487 LLGLLGIRIGQAV

-625 DLSITKSDGSGSY
+625 DLSIIKSDGSGSY

-664 DTLPAGATL
+664 DTLPAGARPRP
-673 SAPWTCT
+673 A
-680 ASAGS
+680 ASA
-685 VCSAASG
+685 AR
-692 GAAGGT
+692 
-698 GVSLGVNLIN
+698 
-708 GGQATITV
+708 
-716 PVSFSADPAA
+716 PVEALPAA
-726 Y
+726 TGSAWG

>member
-15 TKLNAIALFVTLFAL
+15 IKLNTLALIVTLFAL

-65 VLNLLFTTLLP
+65 VLNLLFSTLLP

-119 NITLAQLQAA
+119 NITLAQLRAA

-203 PITLPTAQ
+203 PVTLSTAQ
-211 LAPLGLGGLANVRVW
+211 LAPLGLAGLANVRVW

-261 NVAPLISAVNGLN
+261 NVAPLISALNGLN

-330 TISDAVFFNRSATL
+330 TISDAVFFNRNAVL

-353 ATTLNVTVAVS
+353 ATTLNVTVAVN
-364 LLSSALKVADVDVP
+364 LLSNALKLAEVDVP

-415 SLMVTTLINSLDVQ
+415 SLMVTTLINSLEVQ

-437 RLVNNLITLP
+437 RLVNALITLP

-454 NAVVGILLP
+454 NALVATLLP
-463 PLRTVTNALVGP
+463 PLRTVTNTLVGP
-475 VLTAVLGGVVDN
+475 ILSAVLGGVVDN

-547 NNGATTAVVTTPG
+547 NNGATAAVVTTPG

-574 LARYASTWDCRDA
+574 LARYASTWDCRDG
-587 AGTVLTSGTGQSFN
+587 AGTVLTSGTGQNFN

-625 DLSITKSDGSGSY
+625 DLSITKSDGSGTY

-698 GVSLGVNLIN
+698 GVRLGVNLVN
-708 GGQATITV
+708 GGEATITV

>member
-1 MDKVSDVKRVLWGF
+1 MDKVSGVKRALRLF
-15 TKLNAIALFVTLFAL
+15 TKVNVLALIVILASLFGAI
-30 FSVVPKVNAQDACT
+30 PKVNAQDACT

-52 GPRLVQVDSTQSP
+52 GPRLVEVNSTQGP
-65 VLNLLFTTLLP
+65 VLNLLFSALLP
-76 GTNINITALDWN
+76 GTNIQVNVLDWN

-101 TQLNGGVV
+101 TRLNGGVV

-119 NITLAQLQAA
+119 NITLAQLQLA
-129 LVSVLQADGQTLAA
+129 LVQVLQADGNTAAA
-143 NSLNLLTP
+143 NSLKLLTP
-151 SLSGLTGTIRLADL
+151 AISGLTGTIRLADL

-203 PITLPTAQ
+203 PVTLTTAQ

-226 AQVVEPPVYNCG
+226 AQVVEPPTYNCG
-238 PVGSAFHSAAIRI
+238 PIGTGFHSAAIRI

-261 NVAPLISAVNGLN
+261 TLAPLVAALNGLN
-274 VGGLVSLS
+274 IGGLVSLA
-282 GTAIT
+282 GTNIT

-317 LQARPGLVNLYIG
+317 LQARPGLVNLYVG
-330 TISDAVFFNRSATL
+330 TISDAVFFNRSAVL

-353 ATTLNVTVAVS
+353 ATSLAVTVGVN
-364 LLSSALKVADVDVP
+364 LLSGLKVADVDIP
-378 LTVSLRAV
+378 LTVSVRAA
-386 ATGTPGFQSVAFTGP
+386 ATATPGFQSVVFTGAF
-401 YPQTRTLSTGTVSA
+401 PQTRTLSSGTVSA
-415 SLMVTTLINSLDVQ
+415 TTLLTSLVNSLDIQ

-437 RLVNNLITLP
+437 RLVNNLIVLP
-447 LPVNTIV
+447 LPVGNIV
-454 NAVVGILLP
+454 NAVVATLLP
-463 PLRTVTNALVGP
+463 VLRTAVNAVVAP
-475 VLTAVLGGVVDN
+475 VLSTVLGGVVDN
-487 LLGLLGIRIGQAI
+487 LLALLGIRIGQAV
-500 FTVESISQSCAATV
+500 FTVESISQACAATV

-560 TVYTLAETAGTATV
+560 SIYTLAETAGTATV
-574 LARYASTWDCRDA
+574 LARYASTWECKDQ
-587 AGTVLTSGTGQSFN
+587 AGTTLTSGTGQSF
-601 FTAPAL
+601 TYTSPAL
-607 SAQPL
+607 QAQPL

-638 TPGGTAS
+638 TPGGSAVYTLIVA
-645 YVITVSNAGP
+645 NAGP
-655 DPVTAAQVT
+655 DAVTGAQVA

-673 SAPWTCT
+673 TAPWSCA

-685 VCSAASG
+685 TCSAASG
-692 GAAGGT
+692 GTAGGT
-698 GVSLGVNLIN
+698 SVSLGVNLIN

-716 PVSFSADPAA
+716 PVSFSADPTA

>member
-15 TKLNAIALFVTLFAL
+15 TKLNALALIVTLFAL
-30 FSVVPKVNAQDACT
+30 FSVVPRVNAQDACT

-52 GPRLVQVDSTQSP
+52 GPRLVQVNSTQSP

-88 NIAGADVNLNALL
+88 SIAGADVNLNALL

-129 LVSVLQADGQTLAA
+129 LVSVLQADGQTAAA
-143 NSLNLLTP
+143 NALNLLTP

-180 DVLDLITGGVQL
+180 DVLDLITGGVQI

-198 VTTPT
+198 LTTPT
-203 PITLPTAQ
+203 PVTLTTAQ
-211 LAPLGLGGLANVRVW
+211 LAPLGLAGLANVRVW

-261 NVAPLISAVNGLN
+261 NVAPLISALNGLN

-317 LQARPGLVNLYIG
+317 LQARPGLVNLYVG

-364 LLSSALKVADVDVP
+364 LLSNALKLADVDVP

-386 ATGTPGFQSVAFTGP
+386 ATGTPGFQSVAFNGP

-454 NAVVGILLP
+454 NALVSTLLP
-463 PLRTVTNALVGP
+463 PLRTVTNTLVGP

-692 GAAGGT
+692 GAAGGS

>member
-1 MDKVSDVKRVLWGF
+1 M
-15 TKLNAIALFVTLFAL
+15 
-30 FSVVPKVNAQDACT
+30 
-44 ANGACVSA
+44 
-52 GPRLVQVDSTQSP
+52 QVDSTQSP

-165 LQVSLPPGSLANVNL
+165 LQVTLPPGSLANVNL

-203 PITLPTAQ
+203 PITLTTAQ

-330 TISDAVFFNRSATL
+330 TISDAVFFNRSAVL

-454 NAVVGILLP
+454 NAVVGVLLP

-625 DLSITKSDGSGSY
+625 DLSISKSDGSGSY

-698 GVSLGVNLIN
+698 GVTLGVNLIN

>member
-15 TKLNAIALFVTLFAL
+15 TKLNAIALIVTLFAL
-30 FSVVPKVNAQDACT
+30 FSVIPKVNAQDACT

-52 GPRLVQVDSTQSP
+52 GPRLVQVNSTQSP

-165 LQVSLPPGSLANVNL
+165 LQVTLPPGSLANVNL

-203 PITLPTAQ
+203 PITLTTAQ
-211 LAPLGLGGLANVRVW
+211 LAPLGLAGLANVRVW

-261 NVAPLISAVNGLN
+261 NVAPLISALNGLN

-317 LQARPGLVNLYIG
+317 LQARPGLVNLYVG
-330 TISDAVFFNRSATL
+330 TISDAVFFNRSAVL

-364 LLSSALKVADVDVP
+364 LLSNALKLADVDVP

-386 ATGTPGFQSVAFTGP
+386 ATGTPGFQSVAFNGP

-415 SLMVTTLINSLDVQ
+415 STMVTTLINSLDVQ

-454 NAVVGILLP
+454 NALVGALLP

-475 VLTAVLGGVVDN
+475 ILTTVLGGVVDN

-664 DTLPAGATL
+664 DALPAGATL

>member
-1 MDKVSDVKRVLWGF
+1 M
-15 TKLNAIALFVTLFAL
+15 
-30 FSVVPKVNAQDACT
+30 
-44 ANGACVSA
+44 
-52 GPRLVQVDSTQSP
+52 
-65 VLNLLFTTLLP
+65 NLLFTTLLP

-119 NITLAQLQAA
+119 NITLGQLQAA

-165 LQVSLPPGSLANVNL
+165 LQVTLPPGSLANVNL

-203 PITLPTAQ
+203 PITLTTAQ
-211 LAPLGLGGLANVRVW
+211 LAPLGLAGLANVRVW

-261 NVAPLISAVNGLN
+261 NVAPLISALNGLN

-317 LQARPGLVNLYIG
+317 LQARPGLVNLHVG
-330 TISDAVFFNRSATL
+330 TISDAVFFNRSAVL

-364 LLSSALKVADVDVP
+364 LLSNALKLADVDVP

-386 ATGTPGFQSVAFTGP
+386 ATGTPGFQSVAFNGP

-415 SLMVTTLINSLDVQ
+415 STMVTTLINSLDVQ

-454 NAVVGILLP
+454 NALVGALLP

-475 VLTAVLGGVVDN
+475 ILTTVLGGVVDN

-698 GVSLGVNLIN
+698 GVNLGVNLIN